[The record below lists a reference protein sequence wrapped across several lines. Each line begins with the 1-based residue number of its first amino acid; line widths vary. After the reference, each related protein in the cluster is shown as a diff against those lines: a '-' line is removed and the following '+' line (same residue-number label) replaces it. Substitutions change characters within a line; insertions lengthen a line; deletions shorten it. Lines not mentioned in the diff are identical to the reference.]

1 MYENKKNILNFC
13 NETHYKFRFLKEF
26 KEILNLAQKEFNIK
40 KNISVDLLLT
50 DNENIK
56 QISNTYRNKNKPTD
70 ILSFPT
76 DWNQLNFL
84 DILPIGEIIISYEK
98 VKEQAKEYGHSI
110 KREYCYLFAHGIAHL
125 FGFDHL
131 TKEEED
137 KMNYYVDNI
146 MKKMEIN
153 R

>member
-1 MYENKKNILNFC
+1 MIIEKNILNFS
-13 NETHYKFRFLKEF
+13 NATNYKFRFLKEF
-26 KEILNLAQKEFNIK
+26 KEILELAQKEFNSK
-40 KNISVDLLLT
+40 KKISVDLLLT
-50 DNENIK
+50 NNEEIK
-56 QISNTYRNKNKPTD
+56 KISNLYRNKNKETD

-76 DWNQLNFL
+76 NWDELSFL
-84 DILPIGEIIISYEK
+84 DYLPLGEIIISFEK
-98 VKEQAKEYGHSI
+98 VRSQAKEYGHSI

-137 KMNYYVDNI
+137 KMNYHVDNI
-146 MKKMEIN
+146 MKKMEIT